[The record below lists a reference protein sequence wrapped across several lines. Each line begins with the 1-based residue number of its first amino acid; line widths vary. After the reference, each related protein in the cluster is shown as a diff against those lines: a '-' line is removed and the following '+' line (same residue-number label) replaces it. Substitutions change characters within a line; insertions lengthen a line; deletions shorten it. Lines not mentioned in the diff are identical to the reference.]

1 MMMQDKPKVVLLA
14 CGSFNPITNMH
25 LRMFE
30 LARDYLHSTKRYQVI
45 GGIISPVSDG
55 YGKKGLLTA
64 KHRCEML
71 QRALQTSD
79 WIRLDTWESDQTT
92 WTETRKVLQ
101 HHQNLFDSIVNGN
114 KSSSNLRKKQKLDY
128 DKINANTIGAKVSS
142 PTWDLSQPVQVKLL
156 CGADLLESFGVPK
169 LWKDE
174 DIADIVG
181 NFGLVV
187 ITRKGSNPQRFI
199 YESDVLTKY
208 QWNIHL
214 VTEWITN
221 DISSTKIR
229 RALRRGESV
238 RYLLQDAVIQYI
250 KDQKL
255 YQDPHKDDPT
265 HAVAEILYMMGRV
278 LGCVYKNSRNLELTG
293 NV

>member
-1 MMMQDKPKVVLLA
+1 MMMQDKPKVVLLS
-14 CGSFNPITNMH
+14 CGSFNPVTNMH
-25 LRMFE
+25 LRIFE
-30 LARDYLHSTKRYQVI
+30 LARDYLHSTKKYQVI

-71 QRALQTSD
+71 RRALQTSD

-92 WTETRKVLQ
+92 WTETLKVLQ
-101 HHQNLFDSIVNGN
+101 HHQNLLDSIVNGN
-114 KSSSNLRKKQKLDY
+114 KSSSNLRKRQKLNY
-128 DKINANTIGAKVSS
+128 DKINANTIGANVSS

-187 ITRKGSNPQRFI
+187 VTRKGSNPQKFI

-238 RYLLQDAVIQYI
+238 RYLLQDSVIQYI

-255 YQDPHKDDPT
+255 YQDPDK
-265 HAVAEILYMMGRV
+265 G
-278 LGCVYKNSRNLELTG
+278 
-293 NV
+293 